1 MKILCACLVCFL
13 TLIEFRLWLGEGSVR
28 TLNLVNEEL
37 VVQQDFN
44 EKLKERNRLLEV
56 EVVDLKT
63 GTEAIEERARF
74 ELGMIEEGETFYLI
88 VD

>member
-1 MKILCACLVCFL
+1 MRILCACLACFL
-13 TLIEFRLWLGEGSVR
+13 LLIQFRLWLGEGSIR

-37 VVQQDFN
+37 AVQQDFN
-44 EKLKERNRLLEV
+44 EKLKERNRFLEV

-63 GTEAIEERARF
+63 GTEAIEEKARF
-74 ELGMIEEGETFYLI
+74 ELGMIGEGETFYLM

>member
-1 MKILCACLVCFL
+1 MRILCACLACFL
-13 TLIEFRLWLGEGSVR
+13 LLIQFRLWLGEGSIR

-37 VVQQDFN
+37 AVQQDFN
-44 EKLKERNRLLEV
+44 EKLKERNRFLEV

-74 ELGMIEEGETFYLI
+74 ELGMIGEGETFYLM

>member
-1 MKILCACLVCFL
+1 MRILCACLACFL
-13 TLIEFRLWLGEGSVR
+13 LLIQFRLWLGEGSIR
-28 TLNLVNEEL
+28 TLNLVNQEL
-37 VVQQDFN
+37 AVQQDFN
-44 EKLKERNRLLEV
+44 EKLKDRNRFLEV

-74 ELGMIEEGETFYLI
+74 ELGMIGEGETFYLM

>member
-1 MKILCACLVCFL
+1 
-13 TLIEFRLWLGEGSVR
+13 LGEGSIR

-37 VVQQDFN
+37 AVQQDFN
-44 EKLKERNRLLEV
+44 EKLKERNRFLEV

-63 GTEAIEERARF
+63 GTEAIEEKARF
-74 ELGMIEEGETFYLI
+74 ELGMIGEGETFYLM